1 MAVLPEE
8 EIGRL
13 LLAAGHR
20 LAVAESCTGGFIAHR
35 LTNVPGSSRYFDRGL
50 VTYSERS
57 KQEEL
62 QVPAELLRERGA
74 VSLEVAQAMA
84 AGVRRAAGVEVALA
98 TTGLAGPEGDERGH
112 PVGLVY
118 VAISGPGGEEVYAL
132 HLENRGR
139 VYLKA
144 LAAYYALCLLQNY
157 LEAYSKDE
165 KGRNRVEG

>member
-8 EIGRL
+8 EIGRF
-13 LLAAGHR
+13 LLASGYR

-50 VTYSERS
+50 VAYSERA

-62 QVPAELLRERGA
+62 QVPGELLKDRGA

-84 AGVRRAAGVEVALA
+84 AGTRRAAGVEVALA

-118 VAISGPGGEEVYAL
+118 VAISGPGGDEVYAL

-139 VYLKA
+139 VYLKV
-144 LAAYYALCLLQNY
+144 LAAHYALYLLRNY
-157 LEAYSKDE
+157 LEAYFGSGKCE
-165 KGRNRVEG
+165 KQVEG